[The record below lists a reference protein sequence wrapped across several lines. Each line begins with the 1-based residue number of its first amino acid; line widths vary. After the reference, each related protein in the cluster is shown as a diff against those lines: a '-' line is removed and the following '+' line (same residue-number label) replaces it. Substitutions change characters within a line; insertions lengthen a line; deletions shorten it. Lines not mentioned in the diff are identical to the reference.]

1 MSRCRCLP
9 GWILAAFLVPA
20 VAPVQEEDPTFRGRR
35 LSEWLAML
43 KGGEAAEDQQAMLF
57 VLGNS
62 AGLPSMW
69 PRLVNTRLA
78 GLIAVE
84 LIGPAKSP
92 KVLPAILAV
101 LRDDPEPRVRE
112 AAAHALGRLGPKARE
127 EKIRFEE
134 ARDAL
139 ISALRTDSA
148 GPVRKAA
155 ATALGQLGPE
165 AEKAVL
171 SLAAALK
178 DAYPDTQAAAAA
190 ALHRLGPVARDALPE
205 LQAVLRDPKANVLT
219 RLYSIKAV
227 GAMGPEAAS
236 ALNALI
242 EVLTD
247 GKTSTDLRVAA
258 AEALGRLG
266 KAAIAAVPTLAKTMI
281 ATDSPLEVRRAT
293 ASALDQLG
301 TDARPA
307 LPALKLALKD
317 ADKFVR
323 CTALHTLGELGKEL
337 GTERHDVV
345 KALFVCLNDGVLE
358 VRVAAI
364 ETLGNLGAAGL
375 GEDLPAVLEK
385 LTEAERDSRKDVK
398 EAAQNALKKLKPTP

>member
-1 MSRCRCLP
+1 MARQLSLL
-9 GWILAAFLVPA
+9 GLLLAAFFVPA
-20 VAPVQEEDPTFRGRR
+20 LSRAQEEDPTFRGRR

-43 KGGEAAEDQQAMLF
+43 KGGEAAEDQQALLF

-69 PRLVNTRLA
+69 PRLVNTRMA
-78 GLIAVE
+78 GLLAVE
-84 LIGPAKSP
+84 LIGLAKSP

-112 AAAHALGRLGPKARE
+112 AAAHALGRLGPKARD
-127 EKIRFEE
+127 EKIRFDD

-139 ISALRTDSA
+139 ISAMRTDTS

-155 ATALGQLGPE
+155 ATALGQLGPD

-178 DAYPDTQAAAAA
+178 DTYPDTQAAAAA
-190 ALHRLGPVARDALPE
+190 TLHRLGTVARDALPE
-205 LQAVLRDPKANVLT
+205 LQTVLRDPKANVLT

-227 GAMGPEAAS
+227 GAMGPDAAS
-236 ALNALI
+236 ALTALV

-247 GKTSTDLRVAA
+247 AKAPTDLRAAA
-258 AEALGRLG
+258 AEAIGRLG
-266 KAAIAAVPTLAKTMI
+266 KAAAEAVPVLAKMLT
-281 ATDSPLEVRRAT
+281 ASDSPLEVRRA
-293 ASALDQLG
+293 AALALDELG

-307 LPALKLALKD
+307 LAALKRALKD
-317 ADKFVR
+317 SDKFVR
-323 CTALHTLGELGKEL
+323 CTALHAIGGLGKEL

-345 KALFVCLNDGVLE
+345 TALFICLNDSVLE

-364 ETLGNLGAAGL
+364 EALGNLGAAGL
-375 GEDLPAVLEK
+375 GDDLKVVLDK

-398 EAAQNALKKLKPTP
+398 EAAQNALKKLKPMP